1 MKLLIENWRKYLNE
15 GLKIKEE
22 YPQEFSEFLAEVESH
37 KDDLWIVFDTETT
50 GLGYRLDFVQITQ
63 IACIA
68 FNTNGFV
75 EGTEPEIVQD
85 GSFNVKV
92 KLQEPT
98 LAMKRK
104 QQAEPE
110 KYSFPISRIFKMT
123 NYGSKTAPFVSPM
136 EAIEQFEA
144 YLEKMK
150 SISPSGN
157 VILIAQ
163 NSPFDVGI
171 IHACYERLGR
181 TPPEYD
187 VWDSKAAINKYFFPV
202 VRTMRDHPE
211 ATEEDKRILNAI
223 TRVSKNGQ
231 RRLSASL
238 GTLIKAFDI
247 QNKGWHDA
255 LADVQMT
262 MDMFENVVNYVRR
275 VVSTREIDFSKG
287 SHFNPY
293 AGDPYYGGQEPKD

>member
-1 MKLLIENWRKYLNE
+1 MNE
-15 GLKIKEE
+15 GFKIKDK
-22 YPQEFSEFLAEVESH
+22 YPQEFSEFLSEVESH
-37 KDDLWIVFDTETT
+37 KDDLWVVFDTEST
-50 GLGYRLDFVQITQ
+50 GLGYKLDFVQITQ
-63 IACIA
+63 IACVA

-75 EGTEPEIVQD
+75 EGTEPEIIED
-85 GSFNVKV
+85 GSFNVKI

-104 QQAEPE
+104 QQPEPE
-110 KYSFPISRIFKMT
+110 KYRFPISNILKMT
-123 NYGSKTAPFVSPM
+123 NYGSKTAPYISPL

-171 IHACYERLGR
+171 IHACYERLDR

-202 VRTMRDHPE
+202 VRTMRDNPE

-238 GTLIKAFDI
+238 GVLIKAFDI

-275 VVSTREIDFSKG
+275 VVSTREIDFSRG

-293 AGDPYYGGQEPKD
+293 AGDPYYGGREPKD

>member
-104 QQAEPE
+104 QEAEPE
-110 KYSFPISRIFKMT
+110 KYPFPISKAFKMT
-123 NYGSKTAPFVSPM
+123 SYGSKTAPFVSPL

-150 SISPSGN
+150 SMSPSGN

-171 IHACYERLGR
+171 INACYERLGR

-187 VWDSKAAINKYFFPV
+187 VWDSKAAVNKYFFPV

-211 ATEEDKRILNAI
+211 ATEEDKRILNAL

-293 AGDPYYGGQEPKD
+293 AGDPYYGGREPKD